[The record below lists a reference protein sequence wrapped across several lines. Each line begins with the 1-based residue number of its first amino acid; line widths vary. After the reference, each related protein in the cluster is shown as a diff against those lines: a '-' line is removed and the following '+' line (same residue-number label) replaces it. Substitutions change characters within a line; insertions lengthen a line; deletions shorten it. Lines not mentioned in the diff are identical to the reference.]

1 MTAKCISTGGYP
13 ITVNTP
19 GSASGIPVATAESV
33 GVVSAGNGLQVDES
47 GRLEVAAS
55 APVDDLVFDQPDDY
69 SEITAA
75 LMSVQGQY
83 NELLASLREAGILK
97 VRE

>member
-1 MTAKCISTGGYP
+1 MTERVIGL
-13 ITVNTP
+13 
-19 GSASGIPVATAESV
+19 SGKAV
-33 GVVSAGNGLQVDES
+33 
-47 GRLEVAAS
+47 EVAKATS
-55 APVDDLVFDQPDDY
+55 FELKQAEPVDDLVFDQPDDY

>member
-1 MTAKCISTGGYP
+1 M
-13 ITVNTP
+13 
-19 GSASGIPVATAESV
+19 
-33 GVVSAGNGLQVDES
+33 
-47 GRLEVAAS
+47 EVAKATS
-55 APVDDLVFDQPDDY
+55 FELKQAEPVDDLVFDQPDDY